1 MMSTQEQNIIDEIA
15 QVFDLERE
23 ALAAY
28 REQDPARY
36 NALLLELHA
45 RTLDSRLHFGM
56 EPRHQALSEF
66 EVMMFK
72 MVPRAVTVR
81 NLYKVAFY
89 EHPTYQR
96 VYMAYTSTNNP
107 APAVSH
113 YSDRFVF
120 WRVEDELVVA
130 AHFQFDNL
138 NNEETYEW
146 IFTAGERELTP
157 EVLGA
162 PVQVVRLLEPSTP
175 ASGIADHLLD
185 K

>member
-1 MMSTQEQNIIDEIA
+1 MNTSEQHIIEEIA

-28 REQDPARY
+28 REPDPARY
-36 NALLLELHA
+36 NTLLSDLHA
-45 RTLDSRLHFGM
+45 RALDSRLHFGM
-56 EPRHQALSEF
+56 EPRHEALSDL

-81 NLYKVAFY
+81 KLYKVAFY

-107 APAVSH
+107 APEVSH

-120 WRVEDELVVA
+120 RRGEDELVVA
-130 AHFQFDNL
+130 AHFQFDNS
-138 NNEETYEW
+138 NNGEAFEW
-146 IFTAGERELTP
+146 VFTAGERELAP
-157 EVLGA
+157 EVLGK
-162 PVQVVRLLEPSTP
+162 PEQVVRLLEPSTP
-175 ASGIADHLLD
+175 PSGIADHLLD